1 MVLLLNGKPRQRWS
15 QLLWPIVKVKR
26 SPFTRGCNRTV
37 RSIFTWLSASA
48 PLSVV
53 RPMPGWSGTLMAGL
67 TFSIPPS
74 TGQPAARINSA
85 TTLTFRFTRT
95 PGAES
100 IARLRPRFTRKT
112 KFLGLASGYLRS
124 FQPFAWELER
134 HVNHRPLR
142 REFCRRFGVR
152 CSRFV
157 QRNAV

>member
-1 MVLLLNGKPRQRWS
+1 
-15 QLLWPIVKVKR
+15 
-26 SPFTRGCNRTV
+26 
-37 RSIFTWLSASA
+37 
-48 PLSVV
+48 
-53 RPMPGWSGTLMAGL
+53 MAGL

-74 TGQPAARINSA
+74 TGQPAARINSTA
-85 TTLTFRFTRT
+85 LTFRFTRT
-95 PGAES
+95 PGTES

-142 REFCRRFGVR
+142 REFCRRFAVR
-152 CSRFV
+152 CSGFV